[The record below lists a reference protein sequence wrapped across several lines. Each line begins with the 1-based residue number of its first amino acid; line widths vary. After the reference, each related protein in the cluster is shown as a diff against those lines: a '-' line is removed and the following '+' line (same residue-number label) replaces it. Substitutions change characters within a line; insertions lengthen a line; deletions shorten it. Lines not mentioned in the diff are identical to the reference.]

1 MISCINENCNKSTI
15 ENFFN
20 FLEAHG
26 HGKLVLSTGYT
37 FLLQKSIEGGGQYNA
52 LKHKDTH

>member
-15 ENFFN
+15 QENFFN

-26 HGKLVLSTGYT
+26 HGKLVLSIGYT
-37 FLLQKSIEGGGQYNA
+37 FLLQKSIERGSIQCIKA
-52 LKHKDTH
+52 